1 MRVVMK
7 NLSKNAVIL
16 DNLSSPYIHQAII
29 ILKDNQSVSSEKI
42 IQEAE
47 KIVSS
52 YFSKVS
58 INPVCLP
65 EQKNTALKAAVII
78 LGIAFG
84 ISLFMQFL

>member
-1 MRVVMK
+1 MK

-29 ILKDNQSVSSEKI
+29 ILKDNSHIPNEKI
-42 IQEAE
+42 ILEAE

-52 YFSKVS
+52 YFNKLS
-58 INPVCLP
+58 INPVGVP

>member
-29 ILKDNQSVSSEKI
+29 ILKDNSHISNEKI
-42 IQEAE
+42 ILEAE

-52 YFSKVS
+52 YFNKVS
-58 INPVCLP
+58 TDPVCVSA
-65 EQKNTALKAAVII
+65 QKSTALKAAVII